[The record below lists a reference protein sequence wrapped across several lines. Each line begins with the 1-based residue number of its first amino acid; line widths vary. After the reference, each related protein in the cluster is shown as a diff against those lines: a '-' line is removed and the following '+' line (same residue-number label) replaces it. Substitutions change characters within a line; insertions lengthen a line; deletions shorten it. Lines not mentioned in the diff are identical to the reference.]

1 VHPPWYRKEDTTNM
15 TQSLNNRFSN
25 LEKEEG
31 RYNNI
36 VTILLKMT
44 FGRES
49 KIVEAVWLKLLEK

>member
-44 FGRES
+44 FGHES